1 MHLQNMKLTYCIFD
15 NRATH
20 NWWLMLANFV
30 LSKNKQIVFFVRALS
45 NCVNICFCYSHKQA
59 ISVRWIPFT
68 IRINVVDFLLY
79 TNRPPPYLYS
89 TFAHLLPVV
98 HRWYNSIQVWLVLLI
113 QIHIAQAIY
122 HVYSTPWWWCDVW
135 FSVGQQHRVTQS
147 RRRDAK
153 QFEKQ
158 DKLATYNVITL
169 CTSPSNI
176 IIR

>member
-1 MHLQNMKLTYCIFD
+1 MINACKFC
-15 NRATH
+15 
-20 NWWLMLANFV
+20 V
-30 LSKNKQIVFFVRALS
+30 VKKKKIVFFVRALS

-59 ISVRWIPFT
+59 ISVRWIPFYNPHKCCRLST
-68 IRINVVDFLLY
+68 IHKSP
-79 TNRPPPYLYS
+79 TPPYLYS